1 MAKQQTEKMNAN
13 RARFQEL
20 MEQAAGKRHGY
31 RAFMEWL
38 EETDFYEA
46 PASTKY
52 HGNVPGGLLQ
62 HSLNVHNR
70 MWLSGNA
77 REYIQKGGKECS
89 VTVASLLHDI
99 CKVDTYRKTD
109 NGYEYRNDI
118 FLPVGHGERSIM
130 LVQQYMTLTQEEV
143 VAIRWHMGAFDKAA
157 QGGSREL
164 SEAFR
169 RFPLAP
175 ILHVADM
182 EATYLD
188 E

>member
-1 MAKQQTEKMNAN
+1 MSNEN
-13 RARFQEL
+13 RERFQKL

-62 HSLNVHNR
+62 HTLNVYDR
-70 MWLSGNA
+70 LWKSGNA
-77 REYIQKGGKECS
+77 GEYVENGGKVCS
-89 VTVASLLHDI
+89 VTIAALLHDI
-99 CKVDTYRKTD
+99 CKVDTYRKTEE
-109 NGYEYRNDI
+109 GYEYRDDI
-118 FLPVGHGERSIM
+118 FLPVGHGERSVI
-130 LVQQYMTLTQEEV
+130 LIEQYMTLTQEEI

-164 SEAFR
+164 SEVFR
-169 RFPLAP
+169 RFPLALM
-175 ILHVADM
+175 LHLSDM

>member
-1 MAKQQTEKMNAN
+1 MNENKQ
-13 RARFQEL
+13 RFQSL

-31 RAFMEWL
+31 RAFMDWL
-38 EETDFYEA
+38 EDTDFYEA

-52 HGNVPGGLLQ
+52 HGNMPGGLLK
-62 HSLNVHNR
+62 HSLNVYDR
-70 MWLSGNA
+70 MLRRA
-77 REYIQKGGKECS
+77 VEYTIRGGRPES
-89 VTVASLLHDI
+89 VIIAPLLHDI
-99 CKVDTYRKTD
+99 CKADTYKKTET
-109 NGYEYRNDI
+109 GYEYRNDI
-118 FLPVGHGERSIM
+118 FLPVGHGERSVI
-130 LVQQYMTLTQEEV
+130 LIEQYMTLTQEEI

-169 RFPLAP
+169 RFPLTLM
-175 ILHVADM
+175 LHLSDM

>member
-1 MAKQQTEKMNAN
+1 MLSKEEMNAN
-13 RARFQEL
+13 RVRFQEL

-52 HGNVPGGLLQ
+52 HGNIPGGLLK
-62 HSLNVHNR
+62 HSLNVYDR
-70 MWLSGNA
+70 MKGRA
-77 REYIQKGGKECS
+77 VEYIAKGGRPEA
-89 VTVASLLHDI
+89 TVIAPLLHDI
-99 CKVDTYRKTD
+99 CKVDTYEKTE
-109 NGYEYRNDI
+109 NGYTHRNNI
-118 FLPVGHGERSIM
+118 FLPVGHGERSII
-130 LVQQYMTLTQEEV
+130 LIEQYMTLTQEEV

-169 RFPLAP
+169 RFPLALM
-175 ILHVADM
+175 LHVADM

>member
-1 MAKQQTEKMNAN
+1 MNEY
-13 RARFQEL
+13 RQRFQAL
-20 MEQAAGKRHGY
+20 MEQAAGQRHGF

-52 HGNVPGGLLQ
+52 HGNVPGGLLK
-62 HSLNVHNR
+62 HSVNVYDR
-70 MWLSGNA
+70 MMTRA
-77 REYIQKGGKECS
+77 VEYVAKGGRPES
-89 VTVASLLHDI
+89 AVIAPLLHDI
-99 CKVDTYRKTD
+99 CKTGTYKKTES
-109 NGYEYRNDI
+109 GYEYRNDI
-118 FLPVGHGERSIM
+118 FMPIGHGERSIV
-130 LVQQYMTLTQEEV
+130 LVQQYMTLTEEENA
-143 VAIRWHMGAFDKAA
+143 AIRWHMGAFDKAA

-169 RFPLAP
+169 RFPLALM
-175 ILHVADM
+175 LHLADM